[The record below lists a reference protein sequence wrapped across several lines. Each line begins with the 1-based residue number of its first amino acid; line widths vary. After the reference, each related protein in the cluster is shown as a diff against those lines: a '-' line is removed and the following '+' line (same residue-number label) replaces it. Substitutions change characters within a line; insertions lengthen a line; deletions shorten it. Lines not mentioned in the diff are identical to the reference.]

1 MAGNV
6 TNELLLEHLKRIQDR
21 LGRLELGMDDVMIGL
36 RSHKAILGALVS
48 SEVTQDGRIAGI
60 SKRLDRIETHL
71 DLREAE

>member
-21 LGRLELGMDDVMIGL
+21 LGRLELGMDDVMIEL

-48 SEVTQDGRIAGI
+48 SEATQDGRIAGI
-60 SKRLDRIETHL
+60 SKRLDRIETRL